1 MCWLL
6 VLDLSIIEAID
17 EEVGDSLLSPSMQR
31 QKMFRCILLHRR
43 LSVRECARIQT
54 FPDSFIFEGTDIKAQ
69 YRMIGNAVP
78 PRLGNILAKSIYVTL
93 ANLHPLVPTAQQRDN
108 EMENSVLV
116 GYFKS
121 QEHKRLILQNR
132 LYYVRSDGRMG
143 SCLSSEGHPSDW
155 KG

>member
-1 MCWLL
+1 MN
-6 VLDLSIIEAID
+6 EY
-17 EEVGDSLLSPSMQR
+17 
-31 QKMFRCILLHRR
+31 RR